1 MPTPVRYL
9 VMSLVAIGLGT
20 ITWEVGGL
28 LHWDV
33 ELLRTGDIVWMDA
46 RGAIGI
52 GIGALAGA
60 ASAIVLFRSPTPSD
74 GLGKPPT
81 EQDYLR

>member
-9 VMSLVAIGLGT
+9 VISLVAIGLGT
-20 ITWEVGGL
+20 ITWGVGGL

-60 ASAIVLFRSPTPSD
+60 ATAIVLFRSPSPSPM
-74 GLGKPPT
+74 LGKPPT